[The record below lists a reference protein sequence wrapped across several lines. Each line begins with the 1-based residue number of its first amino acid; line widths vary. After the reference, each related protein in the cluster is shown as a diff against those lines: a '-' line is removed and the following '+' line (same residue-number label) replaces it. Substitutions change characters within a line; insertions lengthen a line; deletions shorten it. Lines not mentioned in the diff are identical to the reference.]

1 MTAMAP
7 QFAYILNRKLQ
18 PDSNVLRIHI
28 QHVMKRKPRLE
39 RKPHLQDGT
48 VTVDTNKY
56 RLVGIAPSGRDKDLL
71 STSNATTITEECD
84 CM

>member
-18 PDSNVLRIHI
+18 SDSNVLRIHI
-28 QHVMKRKPRLE
+28 STRHERKLHLGRKPR
-39 RKPHLQDGT
+39 LQDGT

-56 RLVGIAPSGRDKDLL
+56 RLVGIPPSGREPPDVGL
-71 STSNATTITEECD
+71 TRVR
-84 CM
+84 